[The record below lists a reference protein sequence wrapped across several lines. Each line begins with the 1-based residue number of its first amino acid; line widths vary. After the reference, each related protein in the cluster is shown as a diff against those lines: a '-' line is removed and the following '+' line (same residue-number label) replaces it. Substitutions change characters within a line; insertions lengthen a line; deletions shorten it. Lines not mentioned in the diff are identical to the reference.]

1 MCKCECKCGLW
12 LPIVLMALV
21 TCAYVFGLIW
31 VFGHLELFT
40 PSYVCCDGCNNA
52 YLLTAVF
59 TVICGVWM
67 ALCWRFYNNARDK
80 ADMEEM
86 RMLLSRQKSE
96 NNSSIAKANDAT
108 ANDATANAAEENKKN
123 SAQ

>member
-1 MCKCECKCGLW
+1 
-12 LPIVLMALV
+12 MALV

-31 VFGHLELFT
+31 VFSHLELFT

-67 ALCWRFYNNARDK
+67 AICWRFYNNARDK

-86 RMLLSRQKSE
+86 RMLLSRQMCE
-96 NNSSIAKANDAT
+96 NNSTKANDAT
-108 ANDATANAAEENKKN
+108 NDAKANTDEANTAEATKEN

>member
-1 MCKCECKCGLW
+1 
-12 LPIVLMALV
+12 MALV

-52 YLLTAVF
+52 YLLTAIF

-67 ALCWRFYNNARDK
+67 AICWRFYNDARDK
-80 ADMEEM
+80 ADMEERRKLANVQCVDISGNVGVNQEIQVQVM
-86 RMLLSRQKSE
+86 VRPKSRGLYP
-96 NNSSIAKANDAT
+96 SSIVRRKT
-108 ANDATANAAEENKKN
+108 VKK
-123 SAQ
+123 

>member
-1 MCKCECKCGLW
+1 
-12 LPIVLMALV
+12 MALV

-67 ALCWRFYNNARDK
+67 AICWRFYNNARDK

-96 NNSSIAKANDAT
+96 NNSTKANDAE
-108 ANDATANAAEENKKN
+108 ANDAEANTDEANTAEANMENG
-123 SAQ
+123 AQ